1 MKRLVILLSVLLIA
15 VTGPAFAQTTTGTIE
30 TIVTDSSGAPLPG
43 VTVTVSAADTNTRRT
58 EVTGADG
65 TARLS
70 SLQPSNKYVVET
82 SLEGFGKSQNTNVL
96 VRSAQTATVRVTL
109 TMASVSESITVTA
122 DAPIV
127 DTTSATVGQELT
139 LELTESLPTGRTNN

>member
-15 VTGPAFAQTTTGTIE
+15 VTGPAFAQSTTGTIDV
-30 TIVTDSSGAPLPG
+30 IVTDSSGAPLPG
-43 VTVTVSAADTNTRRT
+43 VTVTASASDTNTRRT

-65 TARLS
+65 KASLVA
-70 SLQPSNKYVVET
+70 LQPSTRYVVET
-82 SLEGFGKSQNTNVL
+82 TLEGFGKAQNTNVL

-109 TMASVSESITVTA
+109 QMASVSESITVTA

-139 LELTESLPTGRTNN
+139 L